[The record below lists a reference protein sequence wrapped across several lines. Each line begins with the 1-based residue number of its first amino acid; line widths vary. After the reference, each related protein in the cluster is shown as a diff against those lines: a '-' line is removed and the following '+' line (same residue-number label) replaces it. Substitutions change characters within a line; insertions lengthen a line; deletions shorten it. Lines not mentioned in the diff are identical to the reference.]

1 MFTASVGLKIMSK
14 RVDDVLCY
22 LLGAIFVV
30 DTKPVYNGQ
39 PRGITKVAFVD
50 KWPLFRTSETTYP
63 IFTGQIK
70 TGLCRQET
78 TIRSFVFVFFS
89 VRLLSVLHG
98 HLVFIIPD
106 TTANDLRLRRIF
118 YPRFYPLHFFSY
130 LNSSERASIC
140 LLMFSAKQGNYW
152 YHFY

>member
-22 LLGAIFVV
+22 LLGAIFVI

-50 KWPLFRTSETTYP
+50 KWPLFRTSEITYP
-63 IFTGQIK
+63 IFTRQIK

-78 TIRSFVFVFFS
+78 TIRSLFWVFLAFDFCRFCMVIWF
-89 VRLLSVLHG
+89 LLSLTQRPMTSDFEG
-98 HLVFIIPD
+98 FSIPD
-106 TTANDLRLRRIF
+106 FIHYIF
-118 YPRFYPLHFFSY
+118 FPILTLQKEPVFPF
-130 LNSSERASIC
+130 
-140 LLMFSAKQGNYW
+140 
-152 YHFY
+152 